1 MSTKQ
6 FNSSIMYFFLE
17 EHKNIVLTKII
28 LDGHQ
33 IKEVMTRKSQKLAE

>member
-17 EHKNIVLTKII
+17 EHKILTKII
-28 LDGHQ
+28 LYSHQ